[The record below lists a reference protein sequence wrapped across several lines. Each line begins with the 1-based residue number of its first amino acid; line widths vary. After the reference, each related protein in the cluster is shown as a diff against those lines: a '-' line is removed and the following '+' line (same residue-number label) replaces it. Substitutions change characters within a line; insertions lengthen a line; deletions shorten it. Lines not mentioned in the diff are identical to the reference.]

1 MRNSASKGGLRVL
14 VVLALAVCAAA
25 LLAGGAGAVS
35 GAGFTTV
42 DEAVDGTGH
51 CANGNPGVNCNMYD
65 GKEFVWLN
73 GGPAANGLGP
83 DGDYFFAV
91 VSPGG
96 QPNPNDGGAKNLSDD
111 FDTYTNRTFSVTG
124 GEVSGYL
131 GTHALDSGVPG
142 TNPDGNPPFI
152 RLFPYSDTTNQGHV
166 YIMAICSLGGGYPV
180 DPRDCKYDA
189 FKVKEA
195 EQPVQV
201 EACFSGM
208 KYRDDNKNGQLDP
221 SEVGLGGWK
230 VEIDGTVQATTDV
243 NGDWSFCV
251 PSHDPSTGTT
261 AYVIN
266 EVQQDGW
273 EQTGNT
279 VDQSIAAGGATVA
292 LASFVYTVT
301 APNDAVSTADG
312 LNFGNIAQGD
322 VSGSKY
328 YDANANGKRD
338 VGEVGIAGW
347 KIKQGGDASATIYT
361 DASGNFS
368 RTLDPGDYTFAESVA
383 TGWIQ
388 TGNTINQSATTG
400 GASVTLVS
408 KAYSVSIPDDQPS
421 TVTGLNFGNVCTG
434 AGGGLTIGFWSNKN
448 GQTAMNDGGTLAPE
462 LALLVGLNL
471 RNANGSNFDPTT
483 YNQYK
488 TWLLNALATNMA
500 YMLSAQLSGMELN
513 VEAGFVNGNSL
524 IYAPG
529 TTSANGAGFATVN
542 AVMAEANAELGLH
555 GYTVALSAVRTYQE
569 ALKNALDKANNNLNF
584 LQAGPGSCPSLV
596 FP

>member
-1 MRNSASKGGLRVL
+1 

-51 CANGNPGVNCNMYD
+51 CANGNPGVNCNLYD

-91 VSPGG
+91 LSPGG

-111 FDTYTNRTFSVTG
+111 YDAYTNRTFSITN

-131 GTHALDSGVPG
+131 GTHDLDSGAACVADPDADPPV
-142 TNPDGNPPFI
+142 TCPRSPDGDPPFI
-152 RLFPYSDTTNQGHV
+152 RLFPYANTTNQGGV
-166 YIMAICSLGGGYPV
+166 YIMAICALGAGYPV

-208 KYRDDNKNGQLDP
+208 KYRDDNKNGAYDATP
-221 SEVGLGGWK
+221 TPEMGLSGWEIK
-230 VEIDGTVQATTDV
+230 INGVVETTTDS
-243 NGDWSFCV
+243 NGDWSFCT
-251 PSHDPSTGTT
+251 PEADPTTGTT
-261 AYVIN
+261 QYTIE
-266 EVQQDGW
+266 EVQQTGW
-273 EQTGNT
+273 KQTGNT
-279 VDQSIAAGGATVA
+279 VDQSIPAGGATVS
-292 LASFVYTVT
+292 LANKIYTVT
-301 APNDAVSTADG
+301 VPNDAVSTADM

-338 VGEVGIAGW
+338 GGEVGIAGW
-347 KIKQGGDASATIYT
+347 KINQGGDASATIYT

-368 RTLDPGDYTFAESVA
+368 KTLNPGDYTFAESVA
-383 TGWIQ
+383 TGWLQ

-400 GASVTLVS
+400 GASVTLAS
-408 KAYSVSIPDDQPS
+408 KAYSVTIPNGQPS
-421 TVTGLNFGNVCTG
+421 TVAGLNFGNVCTG

-448 GQTAMNDGGTLAPE
+448 GQALFTDADR
-462 LALLVGLNL
+462 LALVALNL
-471 RNANGSNFDPTT
+471 RNATGANFDPSS
-483 YNQYK
+483 YGQFKN
-488 TWLLNALATNMA
+488 WLLNATSTNMA
-500 YMLSAQLSGMELN
+500 YMLSAQLAGMVLN
-513 VEAGFVNGNSL
+513 VRHGFVSSSAL

-529 TTSANGAGFATVN
+529 TSSANGAGFATVGAIIN
-542 AVMAEANAELGLH
+542 EANAELGLH
-555 GYTVALSAVRTYQE
+555 GYTVALNATRTYQE

-584 LQAGPGSCPSLV
+584 LQPGPGSCPSLV